1 MIKIQAKIARY
12 KNTKVARETKSV
24 GFNFYAL
31 F

>member
-1 MIKIQAKIARY
+1 MRFEVKIAKY